1 MKKVVTYGRI
11 YFCYKNKLQETWCNQ
26 RVDRTIQVGLL
37 LLSAKSFIL
46 TKIETFQATRGGD
59 THSITN
65 AHYTRILFH

>member
-1 MKKVVTYGRI
+1 MGVSIFGI
-11 YFCYKNKLQETWCNQ
+11 KNKLQETWCNQ